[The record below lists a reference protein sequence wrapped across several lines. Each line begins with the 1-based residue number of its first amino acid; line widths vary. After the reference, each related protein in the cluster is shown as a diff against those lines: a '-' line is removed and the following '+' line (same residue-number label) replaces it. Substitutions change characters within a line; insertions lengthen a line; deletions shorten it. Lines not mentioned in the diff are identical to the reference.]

1 MNARPGSIGPMSGY
15 PHGVRA
21 AVLTAAETLGV
32 QSFPVPPVGDDD
44 ALVRVEVCGLGGS
57 DVTQYLGKLRPS
69 STVYPVILGHVFVG
83 VVDTIG
89 ARAAR
94 RWRVAP
100 GDRVVVEA
108 IVPCWACRH
117 CVSGRY
123 SLCDAGEDLLRYGLI
138 SADREPSLWGG
149 FAELAFVP
157 RGALLHKVSA
167 AAPLDALA
175 LVNSI
180 ASGIRWGADL
190 PGFRPG
196 ETGLVLGPGQRGLAT
211 ALAMIRAGADKVIMT
226 GRSSDAHKL
235 EVAKRW
241 GVDVTVDIDREDV
254 VDVVRQVTGGAMADV
269 VVDASAVATQPVTDA
284 IKAVRK
290 DGRIVLIGLKRG
302 DPIPGLVTDELIY
315 KGVTVIGAMAADYSS
330 FERACRL
337 IERDGDLIALANT
350 HAFVLGEVEA
360 AIRTLAGDVP
370 GTRAIGVSIEPGRA

>member
-1 MNARPGSIGPMSGY
+1 MTGQAK
-15 PHGVRA
+15 GVRA
-21 AVLTAAETLGV
+21 AVLTAAQQLGI
-32 QSFPVPPVGDDD
+32 QTFPVASLGEDD
-44 ALVRVEVCGLGGS
+44 ALIRVEVCGLGGS

-83 VVDTIG
+83 TVESVG
-89 ARAAR
+89 PRAAR

-100 GDRVVVEA
+100 GDRVVTEA
-108 IVPCWACRH
+108 IVPCWACRN
-117 CVSGRY
+117 CVSGHY

-149 FAELAFVP
+149 FAELVYVP
-157 RGALLHKVSA
+157 RGALLHRVSP

-180 ASGIRWGADL
+180 ASGIRWGGDL
-190 PGFRPG
+190 PGFRAG
-196 ETGLVLGPGQRGLAT
+196 EVGLVLGPGQRGLAT
-211 ALAMIRAGADKVIMT
+211 ALAMMRAGADKVIVT

-235 EVAKRW
+235 AVAKRW
-241 GVDVTVDIDREDV
+241 GVDVVVDVDSEDV
-254 VDVVRQVTGGAMADV
+254 VDVVRHVTGGAMADV

-290 DGRIVLIGLKRG
+290 DGRVVLIGLKRG
-302 DPIPGLVTDELIY
+302 APIPGLVTDELIY

-337 IERDGDLIALANT
+337 IERDGDLIAQANT
-350 HAFVLGEVEA
+350 HAFGLDQVEQ
-360 AIRTLAGDVP
+360 AIRTLAGDVT
-370 GTRAIGVSIEPGRA
+370 GADAIGVSVEPRRTTHDS

>member
-1 MNARPGSIGPMSGY
+1 MSA
-15 PHGVRA
+15 PAKDVRA
-21 AVLTAAETLGV
+21 AVLTAAQTLGI
-32 QSFPVPPVGDDD
+32 QAFPVPRLDDED

-83 VVDTIG
+83 VVETIG

-117 CVSGRY
+117 CVSGHY

-149 FAELAFVP
+149 FAELVYVP
-157 RGALLHKVSA
+157 RGALLHRVSPT
-167 AAPLDALA
+167 APLDALA

-196 ETGLVLGPGQRGLAT
+196 EIGLVLGPGQRGLAT
-211 ALAMIRAGADKVIMT
+211 ALAMLRSGAEKVIIT

-235 EVAKRW
+235 DVAKRW
-241 GVDVTVDIDREDV
+241 GVDVVVDVDQEDV
-254 VDVVRQVTGGAMADV
+254 VDVVRHATGGAVADV

-315 KGVTVIGAMAADYSS
+315 KAVTVIGAMAANYSS

-337 IERDGDLIALANT
+337 IERAGDLIALANT
-350 HAFVLGEVEA
+350 HAFGLSQVEA
-360 AIRTLAGDVP
+360 AIHTLAGDVP
-370 GTRAIGVSIEPGRA
+370 DANAIGVSVEPGRAR

>member
-1 MNARPGSIGPMSGY
+1 MGEPDGLAG
-15 PHGVRA
+15 GVRA
-21 AVLTAAETLGV
+21 AVLTGPEKLEV
-32 QSFPVPPVGDDD
+32 RSFPVPRLGDDD

-57 DVTQYLGKLRPS
+57 DITQYLGRLRPS

-83 VVDTIG
+83 VIDAIG
-89 ARAAR
+89 PRAAR
-94 RWRVAP
+94 RSRVAP

-117 CVSGRY
+117 CVTGHY

-138 SADREPSLWGG
+138 SADREPGLWGG
-149 FAELAFVP
+149 FAELAYVP
-157 RGALLHKVSA
+157 RGALLHKVSR

-175 LVNSI
+175 LVNSL

-211 ALAMIRAGADKVIMT
+211 ALAMKRAGADKVIIT

-235 EVAKRW
+235 EVARRW
-241 GVDVTVDIDREDV
+241 GVDVTVDVDTEDV
-254 VDVVRQVTGGAMADV
+254 VDVVRHETGGALADV
-269 VVDASAVATQPVTDA
+269 VVEASAVATQPVTDA

-302 DPIPGLVTDELIY
+302 EPIPGLVTDELIY
-315 KGVTVIGAMAADYSS
+315 KGVTVIGAMAADYPS

-337 IERDGDLIALANT
+337 IERQGDLIALANT
-350 HAFVLGEVEA
+350 HAFPLDQVEA
-360 AIRTLAGDVP
+360 AIHALAGDVP
-370 GTRAIGVSIEPGRA
+370 GTAAIGVSVEPGRS

>member
-1 MNARPGSIGPMSGY
+1 MST
-15 PHGVRA
+15 PDSGVRA
-21 AVLTAAETLGV
+21 AVLTAAETLSV
-32 QSFPVPPVGDDD
+32 DTFPVPPLTDDE

-57 DVTQYLGKLRPS
+57 DITQYYGKLRPS

-89 ARAAR
+89 PRAAK

-117 CVSGRY
+117 CASGHY

-138 SADREPSLWGG
+138 SADREPFLWGG
-149 FAELAFVP
+149 FAQLVYIP
-157 RGALLHKVSA
+157 RGALLHRVSN

-196 ETGLVLGPGQRGLAT
+196 EVGLVLGPGQRGLAT
-211 ALAMIRAGADKVIMT
+211 ALAMMRAGANKVIMT
-226 GRSSDAHKL
+226 GLSSDAHKL
-235 EVAKRW
+235 EIAKRW
-241 GVDVTVDIDREDV
+241 GVDVVVDVDEEDV
-254 VDVVRQVTGGAMADV
+254 VEVVRHETGGAMADV
-269 VVDASAVATQPVTDA
+269 VVDASAVATRPVTDA

-290 DGRIVLIGLKRG
+290 RGRIVLIGLKRG
-302 DPIPGLVTDELIY
+302 EPVPDLVTDELVY
-315 KGVTVIGAMAADYSS
+315 KAITVIGAMAADYSS

-337 IERDGDLIALANT
+337 IERDGDLIARANT
-350 HAFVLGEVEA
+350 HVFGLDQVDA
-360 AIRTLAGDVP
+360 AIHTLAGDVP
-370 GTRAIGVSIEPGRA
+370 GADAIGVSVEPGRG